1 MKRIPAAL
9 AAVAI
14 LSVGA
19 LTGCSGGDGSDYC
32 NRVRDN
38 ADDSTLENID
48 PTSEDGLKTFI
59 AEAKKLQADAP
70 DEVKD
75 DYDAII
81 KAFEDPTN
89 LDPTAVTKSIDTIQT
104 YDEDNCDVK
113 YTTGS

>member
-1 MKRIPAAL
+1 MKRVTAAL
-9 AAVAI
+9 AAGV
-14 LSVGA
+14 LVGLGA

-38 ADDSTLENID
+38 AKSDTLDKVD
-48 PTSEDGLKTFI
+48 PTSPDGLKTFL

-81 KAFEDPTN
+81 KAFEDPTKM
-89 LDPTAVTKSIDTIQT
+89 DPAAIKASIATIQK
-104 YDEDNCDVK
+104 YDEDNCDVT
-113 YTTGS
+113 YQNT